1 MDRMPL
7 MGPARDF
14 YLKVVNGYR
23 DHMERSSVLP
33 WDLASFFIED
43 IERTLKEPEG
53 LKGDAIVN
61 ALVMAAQVDYSDLIE
76 DWDKLTIE
84 ERGAIVARV
93 IEAIAVLGLASLY
106 GSIAVYSSAPDKEK
120 ILHIA
125 IKYYTGKISYKD
137 MVSEIEDI
145 LWPTQ
150 GDKNLGWR
158 YVESYRKG
166 MSLADYLP
174 KKIVRAIVDVY
185 IIKIIELQQFD
196 GTWAVPVFYPNF
208 LE

>member
-1 MDRMPL
+1 L
-7 MGPARDF
+7 
-14 YLKVVNGYR
+14 
-23 DHMERSSVLP
+23 RS
-33 WDLASFFIED
+33 IQ
-43 IERTLKEPEG
+43 
-53 LKGDAIVN
+53 
-61 ALVMAAQVDYSDLIE
+61 ALLI
-76 DWDKLTIE
+76 KRKYCI
-84 ERGAIVARV
+84 
-93 IEAIAVLGLASLY
+93 
-106 GSIAVYSSAPDKEK
+106 
-120 ILHIA
+120 IA

>member
-43 IERTLKEPEG
+43 IERTLKEPG
-53 LKGDAIVN
+53 SLKGDAIVN

-106 GSIAVYSSAPDKEK
+106 GSIAVYSSASDKEK

>member
-7 MGPARDF
+7 MGPAKDF
-14 YLKVVNGYR
+14 YIKVVSGYR
-23 DHMERSSVLP
+23 DAMERSSILP
-33 WDLASFFIED
+33 WDLSSFFIED
-43 IERTLKEPEG
+43 LERTLKGPEG
-53 LKGDAIVN
+53 LKGDAVVN

-76 DWDKLTIE
+76 DWDKLSIE
-84 ERGAIVARV
+84 ERGAVVSRI
-93 IEAIAVLGLASLY
+93 IEAMAVLGLASLF
-106 GSIAVYSSAPDKEK
+106 GSIAVYSNAHDKEK

-125 IKYYTGKISYKD
+125 IRYYKGEISYNE

-150 GDKNLGWR
+150 EDKNLGWE
-158 YVESYRKG
+158 YLKSYRKG
-166 MSLADYLP
+166 MSLADALP
-174 KKIVRAIVDVY
+174 QKIVRAIVDVY
-185 IIKIIELQQFD
+185 LIKIIELQQFD

>member
-7 MGPARDF
+7 MGPAKDF
-14 YLKVVNGYR
+14 YLKVINGYR
-23 DHMERSSVLP
+23 DHMERSDILP

-43 IERTLKEPEG
+43 IEQALKSPEG

-61 ALVMAAQVDYSDLIE
+61 VLVMAAQVDYSDLME
-76 DWDKLTIE
+76 DWDKLSIE
-84 ERGAIVARV
+84 VRAAVVSRI
-93 IEAIAVLGLASLY
+93 IEALAVLGLTSLF
-106 GSIAVYSSAPDKEK
+106 GSIAAYSSAPDKEK

-125 IKYYTGKISYKD
+125 IRYYTGKISYKD

-166 MSLADYLP
+166 MSLADALP
-174 KKIVRAIVDVY
+174 EKIVKAIVDVY

>member
-7 MGPARDF
+7 AGPARDF
-14 YLKVVNGYR
+14 YIKVVNGYR

-43 IERTLKEPEG
+43 IERTLKEPG
-53 LKGDAIVN
+53 SLKGDAIVN
-61 ALVMAAQVDYSDLIE
+61 VLVMAAQVDYSDLIE
-76 DWDKLTIE
+76 DWDKLSIE
-84 ERGAIVARV
+84 ERGAVVTRI
-93 IEAIAVLGLASLY
+93 IEAMAVLGLASLY
-106 GSIAVYSSAPDKEK
+106 GSIAVYSNTHDKEE

-125 IKYYTGKISYKD
+125 IRYYTGKISYKD

-158 YVESYRKG
+158 YVESYKKG
-166 MSLADYLP
+166 MSLADALP
-174 KKIVRAIVDVY
+174 EKIVKAVVDVY

>member
-7 MGPARDF
+7 MGPAKDF
-14 YLKVVNGYR
+14 YIKVVNGYR
-23 DHMERSSVLP
+23 DYMERSDILP
-33 WDLASFFIED
+33 WDLSNFFIEE
-43 IERTLKEPEG
+43 IERALKSPEG
-53 LKGDAIVN
+53 LKGDAVVN
-61 ALVMAAQVDYSDLIE
+61 VLVMAAQVDYSDLIE
-76 DWDKLTIE
+76 DWEKLSIE
-84 ERGAIVARV
+84 VRGAVVARI
-93 IEAIAVLGLASLY
+93 IEAIAVLGLTSLL
-106 GSIAVYSSAPDKEK
+106 GSIAVYSNARDKEE

-125 IKYYTGKISYKD
+125 IRYYKGKISYKD

-166 MSLADYLP
+166 MSLADALP
-174 KKIVRAIVDVY
+174 QKIVRAIVDVY

>member
-7 MGPARDF
+7 AGPARDF

-23 DHMERSSVLP
+23 DHMEHSDILP
-33 WDLASFFIED
+33 WDLSSFFIED
-43 IERTLKEPEG
+43 IVRALKSPEG

-61 ALVMAAQVDYSDLIE
+61 VLVMAAQVDYSDLME
-76 DWDKLTIE
+76 DWDKLSVE
-84 ERGAIVARV
+84 ERGAVIDRI
-93 IEAIAVLGLASLY
+93 IEAMAVLGLASLL
-106 GSIAVYSSAPDKEK
+106 GSIAVYSNTHDKEE

-125 IKYYTGKISYKD
+125 IRYYKGEISYKD

-158 YVESYRKG
+158 YVESYKKG
-166 MSLADYLP
+166 MSLADALP
-174 KKIVRAIVDVY
+174 EKIVKAVVDVY

-196 GTWAVPVFYPNF
+196 GTWAVPVFYPKF
-208 LE
+208 TD